1 MWQTVQSLDELTEDV
16 RINGFQS
23 PVTLA
28 VDPVS
33 YTCNLH
39 DGNHRMTSATEFNVD
54 SSQSSNTLGLT
65 NNYRKSLRF
74 LNLFL
79 IYGAYVNLDLW
90 HFGAKEAKIIVSI
103 TTRYEKPI
111 NIWNL

>member
-1 MWQTVQSLDELTEDV
+1 MQSLDELKEDV

-23 PVTLA
+23 PVTLTVHA
-28 VDPVS
+28 VS

-39 DGNHRMTSATEFNVD
+39 DGNHRMTSATELNVD
-54 SSQSSNTLGLT
+54 SSQSSNTLGLA
-65 NNYRKSLRF
+65 NNYQKPQRF

-79 IYGAYVNLDLW
+79 IYGAYVNLDLR

-103 TTRYEKPI
+103 TTMYKKLI
-111 NIWNL
+111 NL

>member
-1 MWQTVQSLDELTEDV
+1 MRQTVQSLDELKEDV

-39 DGNHRMTSATEFNVD
+39 DGNHRMTSATELNVD
-54 SSQSSNTLGLT
+54 SSQSSNTLGLA
-65 NNYRKSLRF
+65 NNYQKSQRF

-79 IYGAYVNLDLW
+79 IYGAYVNLDLR

-103 TTRYEKPI
+103 TTMYKKLI
-111 NIWNL
+111 NL

>member
-1 MWQTVQSLDELTEDV
+1 MWQTVQSLDELKEDV

-39 DGNHRMTSATEFNVD
+39 DGNHRMTSATELNVD
-54 SSQSSNTLGLT
+54 SSQSSNTLGLA
-65 NNYRKSLRF
+65 NNYQKSQRF

-79 IYGAYVNLDLW
+79 IYGAYVNLDLR
-90 HFGAKEAKIIVSI
+90 HFGAKEAKIIISI
-103 TTRYEKPI
+103 TTMYKKLI
-111 NIWNL
+111 NLWNW